1 MAAAEARLAAA
12 PLPPSPADAARSRLA
27 GVAAARAATAEQAAL
42 AAALHDAFY
51 VPAATAAAEPPP
63 TLRLLW
69 ALYVVARG
77 ALLPAGAAPAAARSL
92 LAACLDL
99 LLGATPAR
107 APCLRAPFADAAV
120 FVDRAPDGAARTMR
134 AALATA
140 RAAGAPADAALAARL
155 ALPLDALVA
164 DLVAHTGLAPASAA
178 EAHAAAPLAER
189 PAPASRVYLGLL
201 SAAGAAHPEVAA
213 ALDARYVSTVLPRAP
228 LDERAFIAA
237 RPGGAA
243 RAPAPAAGA
252 APLAPPPPAAAA
264 APEVAETLEAAAW
277 LERATAA
284 GRGAPG
290 EAALAAALARCG
302 AGGAAATRL
311 RAAAAELAAAAWPP
325 VSPAPGAPRCR
336 VADAACRA
344 HAAALFLRAVAAM
357 AGAELPRA
365 GPAVV
370 ARLLASDAF
379 LRGVFACAACCVAA
393 AISPGAPG
401 GTAAGLARLGATP
414 ADLAKLAGPFVRAE
428 PGLPRALK
436 RRLLAAEAAVLERLA
451 WQPGGGLLATLAA
464 AGGGAAAARLPAAL
478 GAATPP
484 GGDAAAHALAADFLA
499 RALRLGRGRLAALAG
514 ALALPPPAAARLAAL
529 AAAAAAEAAASASW
543 LLYGRHLDQLL
554 LCCLYGSARA
564 AGASGD
570 DADDA
575 GGRALAA
582 TTFRAILAA
591 YRGLPGAEE
600 GTFREVAMAGE
611 AASRA
616 LWAPPPPGASPA
628 APPPPTPADAPADA
642 VAAAVEAEAEAAPA
656 PGEVSDV
663 IAFYNRVFLP
673 AMKPALL
680 RLAAGA
686 RGAAPTAAPAAPT
699 PPAVAAAAAVA
710 APAEPAR
717 ARSLAQ
723 SPIEAARAAARG
735 GGAGP
740 RADSPARLAPG
751 RWQLSGV
758 AAGARL
764 VAPARSPLGKRAP
777 AARAPPAR
785 ASPPARKRVALG
797 ELPVPVSPESA
808 AVFAHFEAAA
818 AAAASA
824 PPEEET
830 ARDLAGAF
838 DAAAA

>member
-27 GVAAARAATAEQAAL
+27 GVAAARAAAAEQAAL

-51 VPAATAAAEPPP
+51 VPAAAAAAEPPP

-77 ALLPAGAAPAAARSL
+77 ALLPAGATPAAARSL

-107 APCLRAPFADAAV
+107 APCLRAPFADAAA

-134 AALATA
+134 AALAA
-140 RAAGAPADAALAARL
+140 VQLHGEAGAPADATLAARL

-178 EAHAAAPLAER
+178 EAHAAAPFAER

-213 ALDARYVSTVLPRAP
+213 ALDARYVSTVLPRVP

-243 RAPAPAAGA
+243 RTPAPAAGA
-252 APLAPPPPAAAA
+252 APLAPPPPAAAAAA

-302 AGGAAATRL
+302 AGGAAAARL
-311 RAAAAELAAAAWPP
+311 RAAAADLAAAAWPP

-344 HAAALFLRAVAAM
+344 HAVALFLRAIAAM

-365 GPAVV
+365 GPAAV

-393 AISPGAPG
+393 AFSPDAPG
-401 GTAAGLARLGATP
+401 GPAAGLARLGAAP
-414 ADLAKLAGPFVRAE
+414 ADLAKLAAPFVRAE

-436 RRLLAAEAAVLERLA
+436 RQLLAAEAAVLERLA

-464 AGGGAAAARLPAAL
+464 AGGGDASTRLPAAL
-478 GAATPP
+478 GAAPPP

-529 AAAAAAEAAASASW
+529 AAAAAAEAAASATW

-564 AGASGD
+564 ASASGAGAAAA
-570 DADDA
+570 AD
-575 GGRALAA
+575 GRALAA

-628 APPPPTPADAPADA
+628 AAPPPTPADALADLP
-642 VAAAVEAEAEAAPA
+642 AAAAEAKAEAAPA
-656 PGEVSDV
+656 PREVSDV

-686 RGAAPTAAPAAPT
+686 RIAAPAAAPAAPT
-699 PPAVAAAAAVA
+699 PPAVAAAAAAA

-735 GGAGP
+735 GVGGP
-740 RADSPARLAPG
+740 RADSPVRLAPG
-751 RWQLSGV
+751 RWQLSG
-758 AAGARL
+758 AADGVRL
-764 VAPARSPLGKRAP
+764 VAPACSPLGKRA
-777 AARAPPAR
+777 PAR

-824 PPEEET
+824 PPPEET

-838 DAAAA
+838 DAAAV